1 MKLIARS
8 PFGAQGS
15 TIPFIDRIRA
25 LWRFGLSWDRDMQA
39 QQVLIQQLEDLL
51 DNSYTLIS
59 NVPVPGFSIPVPLV
73 LVSKTGVQTFC
84 ATAITGIFSY
94 KNEQWYK
101 LDEQK
106 EQYRPSRPNIVRR
119 TSIMSRAII
128 EYLKKKGI
136 YVDEREPVLYFSK
149 PGVHIDVDES
159 QVNLVLSDGVNRL
172 VGSFIGED
180 VALDAMEMQRI
191 TDILIKSES
200 KSMAKKQE
208 LPSRSTLSG
217 SVGIGDFRLQA
228 WQWLI
233 LFVLAILMLIT
244 VIVTEVIILNAS

>member
-1 MKLIARS
+1 MKLIERS
-8 PFGAQGS
+8 PFSAQGS
-15 TIPFIDRIRA
+15 TIPFFDRIRGI
-25 LWRFGLSWDRDMQA
+25 WKFGLSWDRDMQA
-39 QQVLIQQLEDLL
+39 QQVLIQRLDNLL

-59 NVPVPGFSIPVPLV
+59 NVPVPGFSIPIPLV
-73 LVSKTGVQTFC
+73 LVSKTGVYTFC
-84 ATAITGIFSY
+84 ASANTGIFSY
-94 KNEQWYK
+94 KNEQWYQ

-119 TSIMSRAII
+119 TAIMSRSII

-159 QVNLVLSDGVNRL
+159 QVNLVLMDGLNRL
-172 VGSFIGED
+172 VASLAGEA
-180 VALDAMEMQRI
+180 VTLDAMELQRI
-191 TDILIKSES
+191 TDILIKSAS
-200 KSMAKKQE
+200 KSTTKKQE

-244 VIVTEVIILNAS
+244 VIITAVIILNTT